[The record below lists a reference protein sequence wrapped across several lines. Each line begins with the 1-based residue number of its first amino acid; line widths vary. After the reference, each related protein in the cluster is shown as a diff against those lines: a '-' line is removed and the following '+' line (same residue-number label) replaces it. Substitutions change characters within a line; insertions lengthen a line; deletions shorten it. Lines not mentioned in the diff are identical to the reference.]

1 MINTDNIINTVNE
14 LVNMVNEL
22 SINPKITDHQI
33 EIMILEKYPE
43 FYDMYPYLVKKI
55 CKKQDISM
63 FYKMIS
69 GINKINTEQDTLH
82 NVEKTLGDELA
93 NTFLYPNLK

>member
-1 MINTDNIINTVNE
+1 
-14 LVNMVNEL
+14 
-22 SINPKITDHQI
+22 
-33 EIMILEKYPE
+33 
-43 FYDMYPYLVKKI
+43 
-55 CKKQDISM
+55 M